1 MPARPQTCLCTKARD
16 CKQLSHNS
24 LTPSLTACY
33 PACGVSKGRVPSKI
47 TFPIVPVFGALLL
60 AGCVS
65 AAKQKPLA
73 VVPQAPVEPVVPSA
87 APAPETPDP
96 IAILIAE
103 SDRHFENGRK
113 ELALGHLERA
123 KTEFDRALDALLETP
138 EGARANS
145 RLREHVNRLVDR
157 ISVLEQAAL
166 ATGDGFTEVK
176 TEPASIDALLAIET
190 FESSTPK
197 ALTAETVQADLE
209 ATTHDIPIPTND
221 RVLRYVELF
230 QGRLR
235 EFLTEGLSRGVQYLP
250 MIQATFRAEGL
261 PLDLAYIPLIES
273 AFKPSALSRA
283 KARGVW
289 QFMRGTALENGLKAD
304 WYLDERADPVKATQ
318 AAAKYL
324 KTLHNM
330 FEDWHLTM
338 ASYNGGPGRVK
349 RALTR
354 SRKNDFWQLTTSTRW
369 LPRETR
375 EYVPM
380 ILAAVII
387 AKNPAQYGFD
397 IIPFETTPT
406 ETVIVPPALDLRRVA
421 EWAGVPVD
429 DIQKLNP
436 EFRRWTTPVK
446 QGEYAIKVPEGTADR
461 VNEGLAGAGPHQLN
475 AMQFHTVKRGET
487 LATIARKLRVNR
499 IDLAEANYLRVNSRV
514 AVGARLVIPRMPS
527 AALLARAST
536 TTDVEKAAESIVADV
551 LRNTAA
557 VEPLVENKAAVK
569 TYRVRSGDTLYA
581 IARRT
586 GTTVNQLKAWNKLQT
601 TKLKVGTRLLVQAPR
616 SSHNT
621 Q

>member
-1 MPARPQTCLCTKARD
+1 M
-16 CKQLSHNS
+16 
-24 LTPSLTACY
+24 
-33 PACGVSKGRVPSKI
+33 
-47 TFPIVPVFGALLL
+47 
-60 AGCVS
+60 
-65 AAKQKPLA
+65 A
-73 VVPQAPVEPVVPSA
+73 VAPQAPVAPA
-87 APAPETPDP
+87 APAAPVAPAPDP
-96 IAILIAE
+96 VAILIAE
-103 SDRHFENGRK
+103 SDRHFEAGRK

-123 KTEFDRALDALLETP
+123 KAEFDRALDVVLESP
-138 EGARANS
+138 DGAHANT
-145 RLREHVNRLVDR
+145 RLREHVDRLVDR

-166 ATGDGFTEVK
+166 ATGDGFSETK
-176 TEPASIDALLAIET
+176 TEPAAIDALLAVET
-190 FESSTPK
+190 FESTPPK
-197 ALTAETVQADLE
+197 PATAEAVQADLA
-209 ATTHDIPIPTND
+209 ATSHDIPIPTND

-261 PLDLAYIPLIES
+261 PLDLAYIPLVES

-304 WYLDERADPVKATQ
+304 WYLDERADAVKATQ

-324 KTLHNM
+324 KTLHSM
-330 FEDWHLTM
+330 FEDWHLAM
-338 ASYNGGPGRVK
+338 ASYNGGPNRVK

-354 SRKNDFWQLTTSTRW
+354 SRKNDFWQLTASTRY

-397 IIPFETTPT
+397 IVPMPSTPT

-421 EWAGVPVD
+421 EWAAVPID

-446 QGEYAIKVPEGTADR
+446 AGEYTIRVPEGTAER
-461 VNEGLAGAGPHQLN
+461 VKAGLEAAAPSQLN
-475 AMQFHTVKRGET
+475 ALQFHTVKRGET
-487 LATIARKLRVNR
+487 LATISKKLGVNR
-499 IDLAEANYLRVNSRV
+499 TDLAEANYLRVSSRV
-514 AVGARLVIPRMPS
+514 QAGARLVIPRMPS

-536 TTDVEKAAESIVADV
+536 ATTDVEKTAAAIVADV
-551 LRNTAA
+551 ISETTPVPEERAA
-557 VEPLVENKAAVK
+557 AR

-581 IARRT
+581 IAKRT
-586 GTTVNQLKAWNKLQT
+586 GTTVNQLKLWNKLRGT
-601 TKLKVGTRLLVQAPR
+601 NLKVGTRLLIQSPR
-616 SSHNT
+616 STNT